1 MKRINMTL
9 AAMIV
14 GLGSTPCLAQQP
26 AFDAASVKVVDPG
39 VAPPLAR
46 TGGPGTSDPGRIHFA
61 RVLMMELLRR
71 AYDVA
76 PFLPEDQV
84 VGGPA
89 WIRDLMGP
97 SYVIDATMPPD
108 TTKEQFQLM
117 LQDLLAKRFHLAA
130 HHETQNFPG
139 YDLVVAKGGPKLK
152 EARPTPEPAAAS
164 GTVRQVMG
172 NDGFPILPPGPRNF
186 AVMSPGAQRVKC
198 QELSMAQF
206 ATILS
211 GKIALALDLFDWG
224 TKRPRV
230 SDKTGLT
237 GKYNFILEF
246 SCDGC
251 VGSGNMAT
259 RRGSVGPPQGDV
271 SAAASDQS
279 GGGLPTIFT
288 AVEKQLGL
296 RLEKVKDVPL
306 DVIVIDH
313 VDKVPTEN

>member
-9 AAMIV
+9 AATIV
-14 GLGSTPCLAQQP
+14 GLATTPCFAQQP

-39 VAPPLAR
+39 LAPPLAR

-89 WIRDLMGP
+89 WIRGLMGP
-97 SYVIDATMPPD
+97 SYVIDATMPPG

-117 LQDLLAKRFHLAA
+117 LQDLLAKRFHLAV

-152 EARPTPEPAAAS
+152 EASPTPEPAAAS

-172 NDGFPILPPGPRNF
+172 KAGFPILPPP
-186 AVMSPGAQRVKC
+186 P
-198 QELSMAQF
+198 
-206 ATILS
+206 
-211 GKIALALDLFDWG
+211 
-224 TKRPRV
+224 
-230 SDKTGLT
+230 
-237 GKYNFILEF
+237 
-246 SCDGC
+246 
-251 VGSGNMAT
+251 
-259 RRGSVGPPQGDV
+259 RRGLKILQSCRRGP
-271 SAAASDQS
+271 S
-279 GGGLPTIFT
+279 G
-288 AVEKQLGL
+288 
-296 RLEKVKDVPL
+296 
-306 DVIVIDH
+306 
-313 VDKVPTEN
+313 